1 VLRRLTAARVP
12 QNASRAYALCGILL
26 HYSFV
31 VAGTLRVPLSQPQ
44 NRRIQ
49 PERYAK
55 RTHGVSS
62 IKLVEK
68 NNHLCIDI
76 IQYYCIIII

>member
-1 VLRRLTAARVP
+1 MEGYKKIGKCSTGVLRITGLYALRRLWAARVP
-12 QNASRAYALCGILL
+12 QNTSQAKALYGVLL
-26 HYSFV
+26 HHSFV

-55 RTHGVSS
+55 VWP
-62 IKLVEK
+62 KLF
-68 NNHLCIDI
+68 
-76 IQYYCIIII
+76 